1 MDIALI
7 KRTPYNETTTKQNIS
22 SVVNLRESEVRKM
35 KKKNNNMVSLT
46 PTMALLSDQRLLTSL
61 TLIKTTGPG

>member
-7 KRTPYNETTTKQNIS
+7 KRTPYNEATTRQNIS
-22 SVVNLRESEVRKM
+22 SAVNLRESEVRKM

-46 PTMALLSDQRLLTSL
+46 PTMALLSDQGLLTLL

>member
-46 PTMALLSDQRLLTSL
+46 PTMALLSDQGLLASL

>member
-7 KRTPYNETTTKQNIS
+7 KRTPYNETTAKQNIS

-46 PTMALLSDQRLLTSL
+46 PTIALLSDQGLLTLL

>member
-7 KRTPYNETTTKQNIS
+7 NRSSYNEATTKKNIS
-22 SVVNLRESEVRKM
+22 SVVKLRESEVRKM

-46 PTMALLSDQRLLTSL
+46 PTMALLSDQRPLTSL

>member
-1 MDIALI
+1 L
-7 KRTPYNETTTKQNIS
+7 
-22 SVVNLRESEVRKM
+22 VVKVRESEVRIMKM
-35 KKKNNNMVSLT
+35 KNNNMVSLT